1 MYKVCPLLDRGY
13 MFPTLSPLNIYFYRS
28 YFWAVSEVRCPR
40 VLSGTSW
47 TMMMMNMAVVVPLLC
62 MSICILC
69 PVFSSIFPSHF
80 LSFLKIFSFHSFAVC
95 HKHFAPPSVVYPL
108 LYGLICPSEVLP
120 FIVGK
125 HIYFSLVV
133 FKIYFV

>member
-28 YFWAVSEVRCPR
+28 YFWAVSEVRCPH

-47 TMMMMNMAVVVPLLC
+47 TMMMMNMAVCSSSSVYVYLYPLP
-62 MSICILC
+62 SFQFHF
-69 PVFSSIFPSHF
+69 PFSLFVLLENF
-80 LSFLKIFSFHSFAVC
+80 QLSFIHS
-95 HKHFAPPSVVYPL
+95 FAPPSVVYPL